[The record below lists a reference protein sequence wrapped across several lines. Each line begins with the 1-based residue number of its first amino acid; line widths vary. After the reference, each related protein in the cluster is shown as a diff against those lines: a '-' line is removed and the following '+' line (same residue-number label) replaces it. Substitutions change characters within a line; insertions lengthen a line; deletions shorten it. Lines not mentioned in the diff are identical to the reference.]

1 MAASHQRPHTIR
13 EPSDLHSGPVQA
25 ESMHKGSGKCISG
38 PHRIYNVHGM
48 PCSLYILFI
57 CKHGAAA
64 VSERHAHCAP
74 SIPLDAFAAERLG
87 VRGKSGKFMDP
98 IELLFIQLQ
107 DISAL

>member
-1 MAASHQRPHTIR
+1 MRTLLWLSAALVLTGCGGGR
-13 EPSDLHSGPVQA
+13 EDQA
-25 ESMHKGSGKCISG
+25 VEAC
-38 PHRIYNVHGM
+38 
-48 PCSLYILFI
+48 
-57 CKHGAAA
+57 AAA

-107 DISAL
+107 DISVL